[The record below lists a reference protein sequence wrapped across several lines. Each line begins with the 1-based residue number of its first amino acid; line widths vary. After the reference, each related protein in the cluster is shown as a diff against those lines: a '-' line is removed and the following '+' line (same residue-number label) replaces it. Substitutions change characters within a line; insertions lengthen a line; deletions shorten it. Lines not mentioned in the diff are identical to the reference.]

1 MATTAADGGGER
13 VKATLYT
20 ASWWALWE
28 ASKAAPLPVQPVRTS
43 RGKPRFWP
51 AAASFPA
58 IDELMPDGWML
69 GITDPERF
77 GRAYRQKLHRIGLPT
92 IEARLAAITVL
103 SGQPLALLCFER
115 DRADCHRGQ
124 FAAWYERKTGMTVPE
139 LSLVTSLD
147 RERVALMVEVEPVGD
162 LAKTQTSP
170 FWQHSRGGTVHLDGV
185 IDEAVLP

>member
-1 MATTAADGGGER
+1 MASPATDDGGER

-20 ASWWALWE
+20 ASWWTLWE

-51 AAASFPA
+51 AAEGFPA

-77 GRAYRQKLHRIGLPT
+77 GRAYRQKLHRTGLPI

-103 SGQPLALLCFER
+103 SGLPPVLLCFER
-115 DRADCHRGQ
+115 LRADCHRGQ

-139 LSLVTSLD
+139 LSLVTSLN
-147 RERVALMVEVEPVGD
+147 RERVALMYEVEASVILPIF
-162 LAKTQTSP
+162 TPSP
-170 FWQHSRGGTVHLDGV
+170 SGNIRRGGTVHLDGV
-185 IDEAVLP
+185 SDEAVLP